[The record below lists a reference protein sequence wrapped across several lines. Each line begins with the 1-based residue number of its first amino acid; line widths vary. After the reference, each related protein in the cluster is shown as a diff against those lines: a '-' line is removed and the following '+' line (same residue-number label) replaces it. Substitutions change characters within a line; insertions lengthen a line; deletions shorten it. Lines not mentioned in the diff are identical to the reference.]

1 MRSTTHAMR
10 MALAAVAALAVPGL
24 AVAANTAS
32 KDKIPITTS
41 SEEARQLYVKGRDLA
56 EKLRATDGR
65 ALYEQAVAKDKTFAL
80 AHLGLANTAGT
91 AKEFFDS
98 LGQAVVLSAKA
109 SEPERL
115 LIAGVDAGAKGDVT
129 RQREAF
135 TKLVAAFPN
144 DERAHNLLGG
154 YYFGRQEYAAAVA
167 EYEKAIAI
175 NPSFSQPY
183 NQMGYAYRFL
193 YKYPE
198 AEKAF
203 KKYIELIPGDP
214 NPFDSYAELLMKT
227 GRFEESIKNYEKA
240 LAIDKN
246 FVASWIGIGNNRM
259 FMGQGDKA
267 REAFAHVTAIA
278 RNDGEKRLALFWSA
292 MSYVHEGA
300 TDKAIAEI
308 EKEAAIAKA
317 SGDKASLSGD
327 WNQIG
332 DILLEAGRADE
343 ALARYKEQVATM
355 DAADVPAE
363 VKEATRRQHLFDA
376 ARVAL
381 AKKDIA
387 GAKAKAQ
394 EYAAAVSAKRVPFEM
409 WQQHELA
416 GRIALE
422 EKGYATAAAE
432 LEQANQQ
439 DPRVMYVLAV
449 ALQGKGDTEKAAVM
463 ATRAAD
469 FNGLSATYGFVR
481 GKARTIR
488 AAKS

>member
-1 MRSTTHAMR
+1 MRTKTRAMQITF
-10 MALAAVAALAVPGL
+10 AAALALPGM
-24 AVAANTAS
+24 AAAGSTPS
-32 KDKIPITTS
+32 KDKIPITTTS
-41 SEEARQLYVKGRDLA
+41 DEARDLYVKGRDLA
-56 EKLRATDGR
+56 EKLRATDAR
-65 ALYEQAVAKDKTFAL
+65 VLYVQAAEKDKAFAL

-98 LGQAVVLSAKA
+98 LGQAVALSAKV

-129 RQREAF
+129 RQRESF
-135 TKLVAAFPN
+135 TKLVAAFPD

-167 EYEKAIAI
+167 EYEKATTI
-175 NPSFSQPY
+175 NPQFSQPY

-214 NPFDSYAELLMKT
+214 NPFDSYAELLMKM

-240 LAIDKN
+240 LSIDKN
-246 FVASWIGIGNNRM
+246 FVASWVGIGNNYM

-267 REAFAHVTAIA
+267 REAFAKLTAIA
-278 RNDGEKRLALFWSA
+278 RNDGEKRQALFWNA

-300 TDKAIAEI
+300 TDKAIKEI
-308 EKEAAIAKA
+308 EKEAAIAKG
-317 SGDKASLSGD
+317 SGDKASLSAD

-332 DILLEAGRADE
+332 DILLEAGRPDD
-343 ALARYKEQVATM
+343 ALAKYKEQVATM

-363 VKEATRRQHLFDA
+363 VKEATRRQHLFDT

-381 AKKDIA
+381 AKKDLA

-394 EYAAAVSAKRVPFEM
+394 EYAAAVQAKRIPFEM
-409 WQQHELA
+409 WQQHELV

-422 EKGYATAAAE
+422 EKSYATAVAE
-432 LEQANQQ
+432 LERANQQ
-439 DPRVMYVLAV
+439 DPRVMFLLAT
-449 ALQGKGDTEKAAVM
+449 ALQGKGDTQKAQTL

-469 FNGLSATYGFVR
+469 FNALSPTYGFVR
-481 GKARTIR
+481 GKAKTLM
-488 AAKS
+488 ASKS

>member
-1 MRSTTHAMR
+1 MPL
-10 MALAAVAALAVPGL
+10 ALAAVAALAVPGL

-98 LGQAVVLSAKA
+98 LGQAVVLSAKT

-246 FVASWIGIGNNRM
+246 FVASWVGIGNNRM

-308 EKEAAIAKA
+308 EKEAVIAKA

-332 DILLEAGRADE
+332 DICSRRA
-343 ALARYKEQVATM
+343 ARTR
-355 DAADVPAE
+355 PWL
-363 VKEATRRQHLFDA
+363 ATRNRWRPWTPPTFPRRSRRPPHRPA
-376 ARVAL
+376 SVRRGARRPSRNEGHRPAPRPRPRRTPPR
-381 AKKDIA
+381 
-387 GAKAKAQ
+387 
-394 EYAAAVSAKRVPFEM
+394 SRPTRVPLRDLGS
-409 WQQHELA
+409 QHELA
-416 GRIALE
+416 DASPSRRQSLRRGRPPSGA
-422 EKGYATAAAE
+422 GQPA
-432 LEQANQQ
+432 
-439 DPRVMYVLAV
+439 
-449 ALQGKGDTEKAAVM
+449 GS
-463 ATRAAD
+463 RA
-469 FNGLSATYGFVR
+469 
-481 GKARTIR
+481 
-488 AAKS
+488 

>member
-1 MRSTTHAMR
+1 MRLNTR
-10 MALAAVAALAVPGL
+10 ALVAALLALAVPAL
-24 AVAANTAS
+24 AAAASTAS
-32 KDKIPITTS
+32 NDKIPITTS

-56 EKLRATDGR
+56 EKLRATDAR
-65 ALYEQAVAKDKTFAL
+65 ALYMQAAEKDKTFAL
-80 AHLGLANTAGT
+80 AQLGLANTAGT

-98 LGQAVVLSAKA
+98 LGQAVTLSGKV

-129 RQREAF
+129 RQRESF
-135 TKLVAAFPN
+135 TKLVATFPN

-167 EYEKAIAI
+167 EYEKATTI

-214 NPFDSYAELLMKT
+214 NPYDSYAELLMKM
-227 GRFEESIKNYEKA
+227 GRFDESIQNYEKA

-246 FVASWIGIGNNRM
+246 FVASWVGIGNNYM

-267 REAFAHVTAIA
+267 REAFGRLAAIA
-278 RNDGEKRLALFWSA
+278 RNDGEKRQALFWTA

-317 SGDKASLSGD
+317 GGDKASLSGD

-332 DILLEAGRADE
+332 DILLEAGRADA
-343 ALARYKEQVATM
+343 ALAKYKEQVATM

-363 VKEATRRQHLFDA
+363 VKEATRRQHLFDT

-381 AKKDIA
+381 AKKDVA

-394 EYAAAVSAKRVPFEM
+394 EYAAAVQAKRVPFEL

-422 EKGYATAAAE
+422 EKSYPTAAAE

-439 DPRVMYVLAV
+439 DPRVMYLLAT
-449 ALQGKGDTEKAAVM
+449 ALQGKGDTQKAQAL

-469 FNGLSATYGFVR
+469 FNALSATYGFVR
-481 GKARTIR
+481 VKAKVLT
-488 AAKS
+488 ASKS

>member
-1 MRSTTHAMR
+1 MTTNTRATQWV
-10 MALAAVAALAVPGL
+10 LAAALAVPGM
-24 AVAANTAS
+24 AGAS
-32 KDKIPITTS
+32 PATDKIPITTA
-41 SEEARQLYVKGRDLA
+41 SEEARQLYVQGRDLA
-56 EKLRATDGR
+56 EKLRATDARGLYAE
-65 ALYEQAVAKDKTFAL
+65 ALAKDKTFAL

-91 AKEFFDS
+91 AKEFFDA
-98 LGQAVVLSAKA
+98 LGQAVALSGKV

-115 LIAGVDAGAKGDVT
+115 LIAGVDAGAKGDVS
-129 RQREAF
+129 RQRESF
-135 TKLVAAFPN
+135 TKLVAAYPN

-167 EYEKAIAI
+167 EYEKATAI

-214 NPFDSYAELLMKT
+214 NPFDSYAELLMKM
-227 GRFEESIKNYEKA
+227 GRFEDSIKNYEKA

-246 FVASWIGIGNNRM
+246 FVASWVGIGNNYM
-259 FMGQGDKA
+259 FLGQGDKA
-267 REAFAHVTAIA
+267 REAFARLTAIA

-300 TDKAIAEI
+300 TDKAIKEI
-308 EKEAAIAKA
+308 EKEAAIAQA

-343 ALARYKEQVATM
+343 ALARYNEQVATM

-363 VKEATRRQHLFDA
+363 VKEATRRQHLFDE

-381 AKKDIA
+381 AKKDVA
-387 GAKAKAQ
+387 GARAKAQ
-394 EYAAAVSAKRVPFEM
+394 EYASAVQAKRIPFEM

-416 GRIALE
+416 GRISLD
-422 EKGYATAAAE
+422 EKSYGTAAAE

-439 DPRVMYVLAV
+439 DPRVMYLLAV
-449 ALQGKGDTEKAAVM
+449 ARQGKGDTQKAHAVG
-463 ATRAAD
+463 TRAAD

-481 GKARTIR
+481 SKAK
-488 AAKS
+488 ALSAVKG